1 MLSELPFASHFAYSP
16 RGTSELAAQS
26 RRIRDLLK
34 QNRRVGRPAL
44 TAAELLARRL
54 REAVDRGDYGA
65 FFDPAAVLVPAPRSS
80 RLLEGALW
88 PALELAAA
96 LASVRLGARVL
107 PCLERIQAVPKAA
120 FAEPGQ
126 RPTATEHY
134 ETIACK
140 PSVPPPATIL
150 LVDDIVTK
158 GATLLGSA
166 WRLHETFPV
175 ARLTAFAAMRT
186 LGLQPDIEALVAPC
200 TGVIRRAGSD
210 ADRRP

>member
-1 MLSELPFASHFAYSP
+1 MLSDLPFASHFAYSP
-16 RGTSELAAQS
+16 RGSSEAAVQS

-34 QNRRVGRPAL
+34 QNRRVGVPPI

-54 REAVDRGDYGA
+54 RQAVDRGDYGD

-80 RLLEGALW
+80 LLLPGAHW

-96 LASVRLGARVL
+96 LAAERLGARVL
-107 PCLERIQAVPKAA
+107 PCLERVQAVPKAA
-120 FAEPGQ
+120 FAAPGH
-126 RPTATEHY
+126 RPTALEHY
-134 ETIACK
+134 ETIACTR
-140 PSVPPPATIL
+140 SVPPPAASL

-166 WRLHETFPV
+166 SRLLEVFPGV
-175 ARLTAFAAMRT
+175 RIAAFTAMRT
-186 LGLQPDIEALVAPC
+186 LGLQPDIEELVAPC
-200 TGVIRRAGSD
+200 IGTIRWDGHD